1 MRYFYRHY
9 IVFGNASANIAILG
23 ECVARI
29 LAVREQGADTYAAV
43 DASFFVENRGAVDHA
58 FWKFHDA
65 FYESWEGAN
74 AGGLETL
81 SFARDNFEV
90 EAAELYSCAE
100 KDTGENNPLE
110 FVRRLHE
117 AAEEFGVQSTPTVFA
132 NGVAVGWPTPDLLGL
147 VQEGVAE

>member
-1 MRYFYRHY
+1 MRDRFVADDGEVRYLYRHY

-29 LAVREQGADTYAAV
+29 LAVRELGADTYAAV

-65 FYESWEGAN
+65 FYERWEGAN

-90 EAAELYSCAE
+90 EAGEPYSCAE
-100 KDTGENNPLE
+100 KDTGENNPLK
-110 FVRRLHE
+110 FVRLSHE
-117 AAEEFGVQSTPTVFA
+117 VAEAYGVDSTPTVFV
-132 NGVAVGWPTPDLLGL
+132 NGVAVGLAD
-147 VQEGVAE
+147 A